1 MNMKQFGT
9 DLHAGV
15 AELHDGV
22 RKLLVEM
29 REDVRDAVGRI
40 RVGMA
45 RSRHKDG
52 R

>member
-1 MNMKQFGT
+1 MNMKQLGT
-9 DLHAGV
+9 DVHAGIG
-15 AELHDGV
+15 ELHDGV

-40 RVGMA
+40 RTA
-45 RSRHKDG
+45 RSRRRGG